1 MDFKAAGTTNGLT
14 AIQMDL
20 KIGGI
25 SDELIKKA
33 LEQSRTARLQIL
45 DIMNGIIA
53 RPKDAISQY
62 APKIVTIKI
71 NPEKIGEL
79 IGPGGKNIKK
89 ITAETGATIDIEDD
103 GTVRIGAADTA
114 TSDRAVEAVKR
125 ITEDVEIGKIYP
137 GKVKRIMDFGAFCEV
152 LPGKEGLVHVSELA
166 DRFVKRVEDEVK
178 IGDEFPVK
186 VIEIDSQGRINLSR
200 KQAVEGYVPQEGDKP
215 QHDRPRYPKRP
226 HGRYDEDKG
235 KH

>member
-1 MDFKAAGTTNGLT
+1 
-14 AIQMDL
+14 
-20 KIGGI
+20 
-25 SDELIKKA
+25 
-33 LEQSRTARLQIL
+33 
-45 DIMNGIIA
+45 
-53 RPKDAISQY
+53 
-62 APKIVTIKI
+62 
-71 NPEKIGEL
+71 
-79 IGPGGKNIKK
+79 
-89 ITAETGATIDIEDD
+89 
-103 GTVRIGAADTA
+103 
-114 TSDRAVEAVKR
+114 
-125 ITEDVEIGKIYP
+125 
-137 GKVKRIMDFGAFCEV
+137 MDFGAFCEV

-215 QHDRPRYPKRP
+215 QHDRPPRYSKRP